1 MTAMKPGLVGVDW
14 GSTRFRAYLL
24 DETGGLVDSLSSDQ
38 GIFSREQASWEEI
51 LFRNCE
57 KWLRW
62 MPGIPVFLAGMI
74 GSRNGWVET
83 GYLSCPVSLHD
94 LGANIIQVED
104 VSSHPVYIVPGI
116 STLAAPGLPDVIRG
130 EETQIF
136 GVVDGPATGNFMA
149 CVPGTHSKW
158 IQVDDNRIT
167 RFSTFVT
174 GEVFAALRRCGS
186 ISSIL
191 DEAVSDSDRFMEGVG
206 ISQREGGL
214 LNHLFSIRA
223 RAVTRRDGWKSN
235 ESYLSGL
242 LIGAEIRS
250 ALEIYPEVSDIVV
263 IGADAL
269 IDDYSLAFSSSGI
282 SVSSCTSE
290 SAFIKGLWRLAC
302 ASEKVLSA
310 TKARHA

>member
-1 MTAMKPGLVGVDW
+1 MTVMKPSLVGVDW

-24 DETGGLVDSLSSDQ
+24 DETGELVDSVSNDQ
-38 GIFSREQASWEEI
+38 GIFSREQASYEEI

-62 MPGIPVFLAGMI
+62 MPEIPVFLAGMI
-74 GSRNGWVET
+74 GSRDGWVET
-83 GYLSCPVSLHD
+83 GYLSCPVSLRS

-104 VSSHPVYIVPGI
+104 ISSHPVYIVPGI

-136 GVVDGPATGNFMA
+136 GVMDRLKVNNLMA

-158 IQVDDNRIT
+158 IQVNDSRIT

-174 GEVFAALRRCGS
+174 GEMFAAMRRCGS
-186 ISSIL
+186 ISSLL
-191 DEAVSDSDRFMEGVG
+191 DKSVTDSNRFMEGVG
-206 ISQREGGL
+206 VSQRDGGL

-223 RAVTRRDGWKSN
+223 LAVTRRKGSKSD

-242 LIGAEIRS
+242 LVGAEIRS

-269 IDDYSLAFSSSGI
+269 IHDYSLAFSGLGI
-282 SVSSCTSE
+282 SVSSYTSE
-290 SAFIKGLWRLAC
+290 SAFIQGLWRLAR
-302 ASEKVLSA
+302 ASEKVLLT